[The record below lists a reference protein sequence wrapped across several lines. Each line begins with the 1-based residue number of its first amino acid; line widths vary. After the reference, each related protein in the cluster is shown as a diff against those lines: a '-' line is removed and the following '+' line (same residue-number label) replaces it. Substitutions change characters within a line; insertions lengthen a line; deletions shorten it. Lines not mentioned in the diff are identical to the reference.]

1 VKRTPRVKGR
11 GLGQPTEYSPSRE
24 FRTVSMNEILSNN
37 RGMALILTIM
47 IVSLIVTLTLQF
59 NASMRSDL
67 EETAN
72 LRDGIK
78 MSYVAK
84 SGFSY
89 ALAVLSVDT
98 EEGSVDA
105 LYDIWADSKTLSEN
119 AGSLFDDSRVELGI
133 SDQSA
138 RIQINQLVDE
148 NGEYDAVQKGLLT
161 RFLLSTVFGLSS
173 EEVDNIVDAIK
184 DWIDG
189 NSEVTRFGAEDTYY
203 KTLEKPYACKN
214 APLEFKEELLLIR
227 GITKELFYGTEE
239 RPGISNYLTTY
250 GDGNININTA
260 DPLILRAL
268 SEDMDDGLVE
278 EMVSYRD
285 DEESDLSDPAWY
297 KKLPG
302 MGAVAVSDDLLTTSS
317 TYFEV
322 TSAGLRDDMAKR
334 ISGIV
339 KRTEGKLETL
349 SWKVE

>member
-1 VKRTPRVKGR
+1 MKGI
-11 GLGQPTEYSPSRE
+11 P
-24 FRTVSMNEILSNN
+24 SNN

-47 IVSLIVTLTLQF
+47 IISLIVTLTLQF

-72 LRDGIK
+72 LRDGVK

-89 ALAVLSVDT
+89 ALAVLSMDT
-98 EEGSVDA
+98 EEGSVDS
-105 LYDIWADSKTLSEN
+105 LHDIWADSKTLSEN
-119 AGSLFDDSRVELGI
+119 AGSLFDDGRVGLRI
-133 SDQSA
+133 SDHSA
-138 RIQINQLVDE
+138 RIQINHLVDE
-148 NGEYDAVQKGLLT
+148 NGEYDAAQKGLLT
-161 RFLLSTVFGLSS
+161 RFLRSTVFDLSL

-214 APLEFKEELLLIR
+214 APLEFVEELLLIR

-239 RPGISNYLTTY
+239 RPGISDYVTTY
-250 GDGNININTA
+250 GDGKININTA

-268 SEDMDDGLVE
+268 SDHMDDGMVE

-285 DEESDLSDPAWY
+285 DEESDLSDPGWY
-297 KKLPG
+297 KTLPG
-302 MGAVAVSDDLLTTSS
+302 MGDVAISDDLLTTSS

-322 TSAGLRDDMAKR
+322 SSEGLRDNMAKR

-339 KRTEGKLETL
+339 KRTEGEIETL